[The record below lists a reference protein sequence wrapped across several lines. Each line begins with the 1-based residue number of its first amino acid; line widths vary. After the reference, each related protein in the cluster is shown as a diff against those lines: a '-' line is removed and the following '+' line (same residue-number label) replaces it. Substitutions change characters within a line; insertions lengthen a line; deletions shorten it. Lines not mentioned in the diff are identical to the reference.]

1 MVRWDGA
8 NAPMQC
14 SMVDVWCYSDAL
26 MCHAVMWICH
36 IVMQI
41 VSGVI
46 APDYFCDAA
55 PRPT

>member
-8 NAPMQC
+8 GALMWC
-14 SMVDVWCYSDAL
+14 GVVDVWCYSDAL

-46 APDYFCDAA
+46 APDYFCGAV